1 MKMKDVYLLTI
12 TDNENNEYS
21 DKNVF
26 KSVYSDEVI
35 ARHYMLKDI
44 LEQFEKGRITNL
56 DGIYN
61 NCSYYKNNNIIWHIE
76 KVLFTD
82 GI

>member
-1 MKMKDVYLLTI
+1 MKLKYVYLLTI
-12 TDNENNEYS
+12 TDNGNI
-21 DKNVF
+21 F
-26 KSVYSDEVI
+26 KSVYSDEVM
-35 ARHYMLKDI
+35 ARHHMLKDV

-56 DGIYN
+56 DGLGI

-76 KVLFTD
+76 KVLFTA